1 MADGRVIGGKRAMA
15 VGDSCRWRQW
25 RIWQVK
31 LRAAAS
37 AAVEDRIGSA
47 SLNMSAVLT
56 LSPTL
61 ICVFSQTLRG
71 NISGME
77 NNIKSTGAYKDGQLT
92 KVCCGS
98 EFAAVAFLSNT
109 KSAKNIETSRLKRIF
124 LE

>member
-1 MADGRVIGGKRAMA
+1 MA

-25 RIWQVK
+25 QIWQVK

-47 SLNMSAVLT
+47 SLNMSAVLI
-56 LSPTL
+56 LSSTL
-61 ICVFSQTLRG
+61 ICVVSQTLRG

-77 NNIKSTGAYKDGQLT
+77 NNKAGKLT

-109 KSAKNIETSRLKRIF
+109 KSAKNIETSRLKRIV